1 MENTSTAE
9 TKKCV
14 NCGEPVGPGRKDKQ
28 YCSDPCK
35 TEFNNKKTAKKR
47 LEKIEPEIGVPEFI
61 SGINDIL
68 LNNRRILDE
77 CLGSSEKCNLKKRD
91 VDGRGF
97 RFKFY
102 TSCDVTTA
110 GVEYYFCYDLGYTV
124 SENER
129 MLIVRR
135 PREATY

>member
-77 CLGSSEKCNLKKRD
+77 CLGSSEKCN
-91 VDGRGF
+91 F
-97 RFKFY
+97 I
-102 TSCDVTTA
+102 SCI
-110 GVEYYFCYDLGYTV
+110 FCYGSKPANQLPIYINCGCAC
-124 SENER
+124 
-129 MLIVRR
+129 LQ
-135 PREATY
+135 